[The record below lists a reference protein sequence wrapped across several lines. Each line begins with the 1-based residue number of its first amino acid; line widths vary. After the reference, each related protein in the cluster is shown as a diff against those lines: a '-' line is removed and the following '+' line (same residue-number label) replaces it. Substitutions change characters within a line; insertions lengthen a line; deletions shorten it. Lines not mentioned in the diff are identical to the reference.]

1 MAAGAHPSPATGSTS
16 DGRCV
21 PDDGMR
27 QSTGLTLPAVLGW
40 CSVSVRRRGTL
51 VHGRR
56 RDAPSD
62 RYIIR
67 MWTKLRPGASTA
79 QVGRRCSAAPSP
91 CRG

>member
-51 VHGRR
+51 VHGLR
-56 RDAPSD
+56 RDPPQ
-62 RYIIR
+62 
-67 MWTKLRPGASTA
+67 RPLYNLHVDEATPRRLYCPGRPPMFSGA
-79 QVGRRCSAAPSP
+79 VPL
-91 CRG
+91 